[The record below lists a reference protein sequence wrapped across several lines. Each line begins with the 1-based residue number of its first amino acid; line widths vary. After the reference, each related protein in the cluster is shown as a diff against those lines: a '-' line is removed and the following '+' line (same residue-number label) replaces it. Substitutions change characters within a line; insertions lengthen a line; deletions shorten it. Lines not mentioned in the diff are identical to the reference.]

1 MPATLALK
9 HAALDLVVGYAGLIS
24 AVSSIPNGSV
34 TEVAPASYARQA
46 VTWGANAAGAKENSN
61 LMTFPATSGSATYRY
76 VGVWSAST
84 GGTLWFVW
92 DLGEDFDYD
101 ASHQPVIP
109 IGALDLDANRTTT

>member
-1 MPATLALK
+1 MPASNALK
-9 HAALDLVVGYAGLIS
+9 HAALDLVVGYAGLITS
-24 AVSSIPNGSV
+24 VSSIPDGAV

-46 VTWGANAAGAKENSN
+46 VTWGVNASGAKENSN
-61 LMTFPATSGSATYRY
+61 LMTFPSTVGSTTYRY
-76 VGVWSAST
+76 VGIWSALS

-109 IGALDLDANRTTT
+109 VGALDLDANRTTA